1 MKGFYH
7 RNEDGSIAR
16 SEGIHS
22 PTYSLTEG
30 NKEETFDGWKWFDTA
45 EAAYSFFAAGDVVEI
60 TKLTLMHRLSALGK
74 WAAFK
79 GLLAQLPADAQDAWG
94 LALSIRADDPIFV
107 AYAPTIKAAL
117 ELDDETFSG
126 LLAP

>member
-7 RNEDGSIAR
+7 RNDDGSITR
-16 SEGIHS
+16 SEAIHS
-22 PTYSLTEG
+22 PTYSLTEA

-45 EAAYSFFAAGDVVEI
+45 EAAYTFFAVGDVVEI
-60 TKLTLMHRLSALGK
+60 TKLTLMQRLSALGK
-74 WAAFK
+74 WAEFK
-79 GLLAQLPADAQDAWG
+79 GILTQLPSDAQDAWD

-126 LLAP
+126 LLMP